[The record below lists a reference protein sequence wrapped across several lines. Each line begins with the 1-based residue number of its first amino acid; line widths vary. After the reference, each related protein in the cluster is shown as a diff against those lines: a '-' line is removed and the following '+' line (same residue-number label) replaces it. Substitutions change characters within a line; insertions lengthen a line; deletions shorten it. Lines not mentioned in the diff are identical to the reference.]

1 MNKIYLGADTYAE
14 VGTEKLFQD
23 TAVGTGIAGATATV
37 KLFDDQEVGG
47 PTQLAPTI
55 SLSDVAGTAGLYRG
69 VIKDDHVGL
78 LIGMRVRMEW
88 DVDDGVDRKMFKV
101 TIAQVVRAK

>member
-1 MNKIYLGADTYAE
+1 MNKIYLGADTYTE

-37 KLFDDQEVGG
+37 KLYDDQEVGG
-47 PTQLAPTI
+47 PTQLTPTI
-55 SLSDVAGTAGLYRG
+55 TMADVGGTAGLYRG
-69 VIKDDHVGL
+69 VIKDDHAGL
-78 LIGMRVRMEW
+78 LIGMRVRLEW
-88 DVDDGVDRKMFKV
+88 DVDDGDNRKMFKV